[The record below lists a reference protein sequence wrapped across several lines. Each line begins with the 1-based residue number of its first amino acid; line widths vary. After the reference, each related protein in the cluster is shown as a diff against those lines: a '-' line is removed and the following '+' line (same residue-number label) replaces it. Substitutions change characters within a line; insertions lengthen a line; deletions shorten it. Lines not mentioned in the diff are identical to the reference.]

1 MSLFPPMPSY
11 DTLHPIVVHFPIG
24 VLLTAPILTLAA
36 AVWKTQARAM
46 LAAGTLLTLVGVA
59 AAFLAVSTGEA
70 AEELAE
76 HVPGAGATLERHERL
91 AEAARNAFCG
101 VALLMVVATVVFWR
115 LYARV
120 NTPLRLA
127 AGLVL
132 LLAQLGAGYV
142 LVWAAHEGGKLVHT
156 HGVRA
161 LPRLIDAAE
170 LERSSAPPPAPP
182 RLGSADRLA
191 PPAVSD
197 TQARTYPGLEN
208 VVAYGPGLFSGAAPA
223 GEAAFD
229 SLVALGVRTII
240 SVDGAEPDVEA
251 ARRRGL
257 RYVHLPIGYNGF
269 DENRKRELARA
280 TRDLPRPIY
289 MHCHHGRHRSAGAAA
304 TVAVC
309 LGWMSPAQGVARM
322 TVSGAAARYRGL
334 FACVQNAAPLP
345 ADVLDSAPADFPERV
360 RPAGLVRAMNEIE
373 LAADRL
379 KHAQRDGWS
388 DSAASPQTGAAA
400 DAGLLADALRL
411 LLDDERVA
419 AKSAE
424 FRDAL
429 RVSADNAQR
438 FEDLLVAERRD
449 TAAVEAAYQRVM
461 RDCADCHGRFRD

>member
-1 MSLFPPMPSY
+1 MSLFPPVPSY
-11 DTLHPIVVHFPIG
+11 DTLHPIAVHFPIG

-46 LAAGTLLTLVGVA
+46 LAAGTLLTLVGLA

-91 AEAARNAFCG
+91 AEAARNAYCG
-101 VALLMVVATVVFWR
+101 VAALMVIATVLFWR
-115 LYARV
+115 LHARV
-120 NTPLRLA
+120 NAPLRLG
-127 AGLVL
+127 AGLSL
-132 LLAQLGAGYV
+132 LLAQFGAGYV
-142 LVWAAHEGGKLVHT
+142 LIWAAHEGGKLVHT

-161 LPRLIDAAE
+161 LPRLIDAVE
-170 LERSSAPPPAPP
+170 LEQSSAPPPVPP
-182 RLGSADRLA
+182 RLGSVDRLI
-191 PPAVSD
+191 PPAISD
-197 TQARTYPGLEN
+197 TQPRAYPGLDN
-208 VVAYGPGLFSGAAPA
+208 VVAYGPDLYSGAAPA

-251 ARRRGL
+251 ARLRGL
-257 RYVHLPIGYNGF
+257 RYVHLPIGYQGF
-269 DENRKRELARA
+269 DETRKLELARA

-322 TVSGAAARYRGL
+322 AVSGTAARYRGL
-334 FACVQNAAPLP
+334 FACVQNAVPLP
-345 ADVLDSAPADFPERV
+345 AHVLDAAPASFPERV

-373 LAADRL
+373 LAAERL
-379 KHAQRDGWS
+379 KRAQREGWS
-388 DSAASPQTGAAA
+388 DSAAGSQGSAAA

-419 AKSAE
+419 AKSEE
-424 FRDAL
+424 FRKAVQ
-429 RVSADNAQR
+429 VSADNAQR
-438 FEDLLVAERRD
+438 FEDLLLSEQRD
-449 TAAVEAAYQRVM
+449 AAAVEAAFERVM
-461 RDCADCHGRFRD
+461 QDCTDCHTRHRD